1 MEQIELS
8 RPDIRAVIHS
18 GRAEQS
24 PLAASFIKKVMYQFD
39 IEIVACYAESYESMV
54 IPKTTQKHG
63 LFRKPTSA
71 RLPEHPKFERSM
83 FVTVYVKETFS
94 KCNNLIMDGMK
105 LQIMSLFLQTL
116 EEFHVS
122 VPYPRLLTPE
132 EQQAYGFVGQQP
144 DQRDSSRIIHPNEVP
159 MQKNVLS
166 VESFVGLAL
175 WHIYSDS
182 CRSIQRYLREQ
193 KNYPSIRVFCHW
205 DKEQEQETLWLCF
218 SFRWELE
225 EFLTRPDALEIRH
238 ACMQRIQKH
247 DKWGLVN
254 DETYH
259 PLLKV
264 WSELDSETRSNLARD
279 DQNDV

>member
-71 RLPEHPKFERSM
+71 RLPEHPEFERSL

-122 VPYPRLLTPE
+122 VPYPRLLTLE
-132 EQQAYGFVGQQP
+132 EQQAYGFVGQHP

-175 WHIYSDS
+175 WHIYSVAA
-182 CRSIQRYLREQ
+182 EQ
-193 KNYPSIRVFCHW
+193 FKDICGNKKITRQSGCSATGTKNKNRKHFGCVFRFGGNW
-205 DKEQEQETLWLCF
+205 KNF
-218 SFRWELE
+218 
-225 EFLTRPDALEIRH
+225 
-238 ACMQRIQKH
+238 
-247 DKWGLVN
+247 
-254 DETYH
+254 
-259 PLLKV
+259 
-264 WSELDSETRSNLARD
+264 
-279 DQNDV
+279 

>member
-8 RPDIRAVIHS
+8 RPEIRAVIHS

-71 RLPEHPKFERSM
+71 RLPEHPEFERSL

-122 VPYPRLLTPE
+122 VPYPRLLTLE
-132 EQQAYGFVGQQP
+132 EQQAYGFVGQHP

-182 CRSIQRYLREQ
+182 CRAIQCRLLPVLSSEG
-193 KNYPSIRVFCHW
+193 RVRC
-205 DKEQEQETLWLCF
+205 K
-218 SFRWELE
+218 
-225 EFLTRPDALEIRH
+225 
-238 ACMQRIQKH
+238 
-247 DKWGLVN
+247 G
-254 DETYH
+254 
-259 PLLKV
+259 
-264 WSELDSETRSNLARD
+264 
-279 DQNDV
+279 

>member
-1 MEQIELS
+1 M
-8 RPDIRAVIHS
+8 
-18 GRAEQS
+18 
-24 PLAASFIKKVMYQFD
+24 
-39 IEIVACYAESYESMV
+39 
-54 IPKTTQKHG
+54 
-63 LFRKPTSA
+63 
-71 RLPEHPKFERSM
+71 
-83 FVTVYVKETFS
+83 
-94 KCNNLIMDGMK
+94 
-105 LQIMSLFLQTL
+105 
-116 EEFHVS
+116 
-122 VPYPRLLTPE
+122 
-132 EQQAYGFVGQQP
+132 
-144 DQRDSSRIIHPNEVP
+144 
-159 MQKNVLS
+159 
-166 VESFVGLAL
+166 
-175 WHIYSDS
+175 
-182 CRSIQRYLREQ
+182 REQ

-247 DKWGLVN
+247 DKWGSVN